1 MTKVVPPKTFPPKR
15 GAFCIA
21 YGDGPWLWLETT
33 SNTARE
39 CRRRMGQIMADIH
52 QPGRGATTEQGW
64 AYARSR
70 GYRVVKVDIF
80 PHDPGSKAST
90 SIEEV

>member
-1 MTKVVPPKTFPPKR
+1 MTATETDFPPKR

-39 CRRRMGQIMADIH
+39 ARQRMGNIMAGIH
-52 QPGRGATTEQGW
+52 RHAKDATPEQGW
-64 AYARSR
+64 KYARKQ

-80 PHDPGSKAST
+80 PHGAQP
-90 SIEEV
+90 

>member
-1 MTKVVPPKTFPPKR
+1 MTFPPKK

-33 SNTARE
+33 SSTARDT
-39 CRRRMGQIMADIH
+39 RRKMGEIMAGIH
-52 QPGRGATTEQGW
+52 QPARDATWQQGW
-64 AYARSR
+64 KYARAK

-80 PHDPGSKAST
+80 PH
-90 SIEEV
+90 EEAT